1 MGQTVYAD
9 VLFLINF
16 SMDFLV
22 FYICARLSGNI
33 MNYESMLAFRL
44 CRRAFRYIFARYI
57 STPLPNSRSRP
68 RFPFPVSRFPFPSPH
83 GSQRMP
89 LQSLTLSS
97 LQAYKSTSQR
107 VKKKYPFRSLRQRR
121 IGRSEW
127 KEEVHESHLVP
138 FRVISRT

>member
-1 MGQTVYAD
+1 
-9 VLFLINF
+9 
-16 SMDFLV
+16 
-22 FYICARLSGNI
+22 
-33 MNYESMLAFRL
+33 MNYALIWAFRRS
-44 CRRAFRYIFARYI
+44 RRAFRYIFARYI

-68 RFPFPVSRFPFPSPH
+68 RFPFPFPFPH

-138 FRVISRT
+138 FRVISRSFADIKQKSPSVSAEASVMRVATTYFPTT

>member
-1 MGQTVYAD
+1 MNQCWRSGFAVGLSAISLLATSPPRS
-9 VLFLINF
+9 LIP
-16 SMDFLV
+16 V
-22 FYICARLSGNI
+22 
-33 MNYESMLAFRL
+33 
-44 CRRAFRYIFARYI
+44 
-57 STPLPNSRSRP
+57 SRP
-68 RFPFPVSRFPFPSPH
+68 QFPFPSPFPFPFPVPVPRSQFPFPSPH